1 MQTLVCQHEE
11 APVFISSRGTICFFF
26 PDLGL
31 DGGGEDHD
39 LEEEEGGDHESFLE
53 AMAALDGKKK

>member
-1 MQTLVCQHEE
+1 MKKHQCS
-11 APVFISSRGTICFFF
+11 ARGTICFIVFS
-26 PDLGL
+26 DLGL

-39 LEEEEGGDHESFLE
+39 EEEEGGDHESFLE

>member
-1 MQTLVCQHEE
+1 MKKPQS
-11 APVFISSRGTICFFF
+11 SSRGTICLFVF

-39 LEEEEGGDHESFLE
+39 EEEGGDHESFLE
-53 AMAALDGKKK
+53 AMAALGGKKK

>member
-1 MQTLVCQHEE
+1 VQTIVEE
-11 APVFISSRGTICFFF
+11 APVLISWDNLFICFF

-39 LEEEEGGDHESFLE
+39 EEEGGDHESFLE